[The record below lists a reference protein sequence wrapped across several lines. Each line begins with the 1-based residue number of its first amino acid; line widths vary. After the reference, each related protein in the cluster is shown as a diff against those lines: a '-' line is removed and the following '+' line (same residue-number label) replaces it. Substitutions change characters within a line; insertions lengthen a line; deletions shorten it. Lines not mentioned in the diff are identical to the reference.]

1 MSTQQLPSAT
11 SRLFPKRFVRWQAA
25 GLSARAAR
33 VVSLASCD
41 SVEEISRLGRAYFEG
56 RPNCAAK
63 TLAEL
68 AALAGWP
75 PKTRTPVDA
84 IAAALTLA
92 MDADEAREAA
102 ADVMS
107 ALRKSGFILTV
118 RRSRA

>member
-1 MSTQQLPSAT
+1 
-11 SRLFPKRFVRWQAA
+11 VRWQAA
-25 GLSARAAR
+25 GLSARAAS
-33 VVSLASCD
+33 VVSLACCD
-41 SVEEISRLGRAYFEG
+41 SVEEIARLGRAYFEG

-68 AALAGWP
+68 ATLAGWP
-75 PKTRTPVDA
+75 PKTRTPADT

-92 MDADEAREAA
+92 MDADEAHEAA

-107 ALRKSGFILTV
+107 ALRKSGFVLTI